1 MLLFFQDRWPTKKD
15 IHIIEKYPH
24 NQVGYHSIRYYQCSS
39 YNQDRVTPNLFSKDN
54 DMIPLTLVYGSIEG
68 LRECMDASTLERMLC
83 ARACKVMRLVR
94 HRNGNFIYQGH
105 AINFLQ
111 DFYGVFRS
119 GCIP

>member
-54 DMIPLTLVYGSIEG
+54 DMIPLTLVYGVIEE
-68 LRECMDASTLERMLC
+68 LQEYMDASHLERMLYDRSC
-83 ARACKVMRLVR
+83 TVMHVVR
-94 HRNGNFIYQGH
+94 H
-105 AINFLQ
+105 
-111 DFYGVFRS
+111 
-119 GCIP
+119 